1 LVSVL
6 HHLPPPDTNLRHW
19 RGYQQITDEDVENAV
34 EEDEAEDA
42 AVAPED
48 ASDAADRDLVEH
60 ESWHSLIWSFISSG
74 VLAVRF
80 GFYNFWYRPE
90 VSLVCRVF
98 LPGGICH
105 PRFR

>member
-1 LVSVL
+1 
-6 HHLPPPDTNLRHW
+6 LRHR

-34 EEDEAEDA
+34 EDDEVEDV
-42 AVAPED
+42 AVAAED

-80 GFYNFWYRPE
+80 SFINFWYRPK
-90 VSLVCRVF
+90 VTLVYRLF
-98 LPGGICH
+98 LSGGIRH